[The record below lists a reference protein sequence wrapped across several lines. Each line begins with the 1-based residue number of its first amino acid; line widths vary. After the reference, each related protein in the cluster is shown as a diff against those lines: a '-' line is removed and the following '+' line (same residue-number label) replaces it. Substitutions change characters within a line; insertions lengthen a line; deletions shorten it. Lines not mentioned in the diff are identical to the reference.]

1 MSKRRFCP
9 FPKINYSRYYFI
21 VNIFS
26 LPFLSLVV
34 IKFFFYDEFKGKPT
48 AEDGSE
54 KSNLMMSQLPVKNQ
68 VMVSKL
74 SPVAENLLPATEGK
88 LGLRHSLL
96 MGELPSVAMLKDL
109 HKSAWEVIL
118 VHLYLN

>member
-1 MSKRRFCP
+1 
-9 FPKINYSRYYFI
+9 
-21 VNIFS
+21 
-26 LPFLSLVV
+26 
-34 IKFFFYDEFKGKPT
+34 
-48 AEDGSE
+48 
-54 KSNLMMSQLPVKNQ
+54 MMSQLPVKNQ